1 VRDPSPKRALVLS
14 LVAALATAGGHPES
28 LLVTVIAIGVFLMVN
43 RAVNVRVAAAAFA
56 GFLALGIQLV
66 PFAMV
71 FAQSHIRQ
79 SRSEMLSLGFHKL
92 AVVAQ
97 IFPGFLGSP
106 LSGELDLTGAFTNAD
121 NFHQRNGAYIGAI
134 TLVLLAIAWRGLATP
149 FRRALPIAAVAWLLT
164 LNIPGMAQ
172 TLRAIPL
179 IGLVAPEY
187 FAVPAVLFAAVAA
200 GPALVDVMNGVARRR
215 LAFAIITIGALL
227 FIGGVVPTVAP
238 RALERVARVGI
249 AQLQQRGALHQS
261 ASVYEQRLAY
271 YLGAAKLTALRRVA
285 IPGVCWIAFGI
296 ALAMRASAMRTR
308 LAIAAVVAELVAF
321 GAGFNP
327 SIRVDEIAPEPPM
340 IAEVK
345 RLDPAHRWLIA
356 APSEVFPPNLGT
368 LYAVRDVHAYDILT
382 SESYTQELLPSGY
395 APRSWSLPLNPTPAQ
410 LHYLSTL
417 GVRYWLS
424 PFGITEMKDAIPPAP
439 PRNEPPEGLGVGAVV
454 SLAGIALAI
463 YVARSASSSARAR
476 SSAPET

>member
-1 VRDPSPKRALVLS
+1 
-14 LVAALATAGGHPES
+14 
-28 LLVTVIAIGVFLMVN
+28 
-43 RAVNVRVAAAAFA
+43 
-56 GFLALGIQLV
+56 
-66 PFAMV
+66 
-71 FAQSHIRQ
+71 
-79 SRSEMLSLGFHKL
+79 
-92 AVVAQ
+92 
-97 IFPGFLGSP
+97 
-106 LSGELDLTGAFTNAD
+106 
-121 NFHQRNGAYIGAI
+121 
-134 TLVLLAIAWRGLATP
+134 
-149 FRRALPIAAVAWLLT
+149 
-164 LNIPGMAQ
+164 
-172 TLRAIPL
+172 
-179 IGLVAPEY
+179 
-187 FAVPAVLFAAVAA
+187 
-200 GPALVDVMNGVARRR
+200 MNGVARRR
-215 LAFAIITIGALL
+215 LAFAIVTIGALL

-368 LYAVRDVHAYDILT
+368 LYGVRDIHAYDILT
-382 SESYTQELLPSGY
+382 SESYTQKLLPSGY

-424 PFGITEMKDAIPPAP
+424 PLGITEMKDAIPPAP

-463 YVARSASSSARAR
+463 YVARSASSSSRAR